1 MDLAQQEQPLFSKKE
16 LKFKSR
22 LERVLATAD
31 LTLQRQ
37 LIEKII
43 QQLDIELIDCTA
55 ALVLLSQSNLF
66 HHSKE
71 HGPKEPLFKK
81 EMDIQMP
88 HKPEA
93 VILRPMPP
101 PKMVRYRIDVGQKHN
116 TTVDEIKN
124 IFIEEAGVDR
134 KMIGEVDIRHH
145 YSLIELPEGMPVD
158 IYQLLTTVSVQDQ
171 KLNIKRIKH
180 RDRYVPHSQRK
191 K

>member
-1 MDLAQQEQPLFSKKE
+1 MDLTQQQQPFSKKE

-22 LERVLATAD
+22 LEKVLATTD

-37 LIEKII
+37 LIEKIM

-66 HHSKE
+66 HHGKEHYSKE
-71 HGPKEPLFKK
+71 PVLKKNLNITAAPKPDSL
-81 EMDIQMP
+81 
-88 HKPEA
+88 
-93 VILRPMPP
+93 ILRPLPP

-116 TTVDEIKN
+116 TTLDEIKT

-145 YSLIELPEGMPVD
+145 YSLIELPEGMPAD
-158 IYQLLTTVSVQDQ
+158 IYQLLTGVAIHEQ
-171 KLNIKRIKH
+171 KLNIKRVRH
-180 RDRYVPHSQRK
+180 RDKHSFHLQRK